1 MELYDYKII
10 YSVAVLVTAFFIRL
24 LITNSLKKIQ
34 TKFDFQYLGASA
46 KIKPLGSQA

>member
-1 MELYDYKII
+1 MIAFKDDGVLLRQEIKATGI
-10 YSVAVLVTAFFIRL
+10 Y
-24 LITNSLKKIQ
+24 NNQ